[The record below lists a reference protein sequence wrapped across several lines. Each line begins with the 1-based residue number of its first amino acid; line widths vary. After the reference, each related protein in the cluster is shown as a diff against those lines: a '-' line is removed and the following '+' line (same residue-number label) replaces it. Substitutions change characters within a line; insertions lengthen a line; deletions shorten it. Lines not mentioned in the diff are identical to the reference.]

1 MRISNLHIKG
11 FRNYVDESID
21 LDEKTLIIGGNDVGK
36 SNLLYA
42 LRILFDPNL
51 SRRDLE
57 LEDTDFCI
65 YSNSDAIEITAKL
78 EDIHE
83 DYLISVLQGAVKD
96 GVAYVRYSLIK
107 GEDYEILVGYD
118 SEALVSCD
126 GRPYIR
132 NLTVEYVG
140 SGRDLSSFLKKQQSK
155 LLDIA
160 RDQRN
165 EVQEKEDANA
175 VEQIQSNLM
184 KLNEDINS
192 LHYVANSLEVVNGE
206 MSELSIGNEGYRAEL
221 VAGNTDAGKL
231 LNNLRLTYLRDDSQ
245 LVFGGDGRSNQ
256 LYFATWIAEHKL
268 TRRPEKAVAYVI
280 EEPEAHLHPHQQRR
294 LAEYLSSVMDGQV
307 FMTTHSPQIVERF
320 QKGRV
325 LRLSSGGNGMT
336 GSHASGCSAEVDAAL
351 TGMGYRLSVIS
362 SEVFFSRGVLFVEG
376 PSERILYTAL
386 AQALGKDIDRLNISI
401 LSVDGVGFEPYV
413 RVCTELGI
421 PYAIRT
427 DNDVF
432 KIKGK
437 AEYRAAGVERLIGI
451 VESYI
456 KDEELIDLI
465 TAHRNGLIWPDNSKG
480 SNIPQSAK
488 DAVLALK
495 AAFADRGLFLSEHS
509 DLEDDLV
516 ASSIA
521 SQLIDFFERDEP
533 QEVRKVMQQRKAE
546 NMYSFIKSVPD
557 LSQLENSALAAPLD
571 YIINQVVL

>member
-245 LVFGGDGRSNQ
+245 LVFGGDGRS
-256 LYFATWIAEHKL
+256 
-268 TRRPEKAVAYVI
+268 
-280 EEPEAHLHPHQQRR
+280 
-294 LAEYLSSVMDGQV
+294 D
-307 FMTTHSPQIVERF
+307 
-320 QKGRV
+320 
-325 LRLSSGGNGMT
+325 
-336 GSHASGCSAEVDAAL
+336 
-351 TGMGYRLSVIS
+351 
-362 SEVFFSRGVLFVEG
+362 
-376 PSERILYTAL
+376 
-386 AQALGKDIDRLNISI
+386 
-401 LSVDGVGFEPYV
+401 
-413 RVCTELGI
+413 
-421 PYAIRT
+421 
-427 DNDVF
+427 
-432 KIKGK
+432 
-437 AEYRAAGVERLIGI
+437 
-451 VESYI
+451 
-456 KDEELIDLI
+456 
-465 TAHRNGLIWPDNSKG
+465 
-480 SNIPQSAK
+480 
-488 DAVLALK
+488 
-495 AAFADRGLFLSEHS
+495 
-509 DLEDDLV
+509 
-516 ASSIA
+516 
-521 SQLIDFFERDEP
+521 
-533 QEVRKVMQQRKAE
+533 
-546 NMYSFIKSVPD
+546 
-557 LSQLENSALAAPLD
+557 
-571 YIINQVVL
+571 